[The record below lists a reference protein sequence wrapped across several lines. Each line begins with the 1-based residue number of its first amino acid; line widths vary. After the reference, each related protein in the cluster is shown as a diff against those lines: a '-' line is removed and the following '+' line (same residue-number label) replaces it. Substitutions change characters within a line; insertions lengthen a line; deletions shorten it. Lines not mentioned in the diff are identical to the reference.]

1 VADLKISQLTALL
14 GAAAADTDVVPV
26 VDISA
31 TATKKITLSELVE
44 YIVASG
50 VFSGAVSSLSPTPDF
65 SDADNILATQC
76 FSRERFNHLL
86 GDNKWQLSL
95 KRFFQVAQTAKPSR
109 LLRLLRLAHS
119 FTRVRLQQQPLTRF
133 GFTQ

>member
-1 VADLKISQLTALL
+1 MADLKISQLTALL

-50 VFSGAVSSLSPTPDF
+50 VFSGAVTSLSPAPDF
-65 SDADNILATQC
+65 SDVDNILSNSV
-76 FSRERFNHLL
+76 FS
-86 GDNKWQLSL
+86 
-95 KRFFQVAQTAKPSR
+95 
-109 LLRLLRLAHS
+109 
-119 FTRVRLQQQPLTRF
+119 
-133 GFTQ
+133 